1 MERVFA
7 WLMRITLSVAA
18 IAGLLVSFAYF
29 ILSQSL
35 PDYSKT
41 IEFSHVTE
49 KIEIVRDTA
58 NVPHI
63 FGKNDQDTLFA
74 LGYVHAQDRLW
85 QMTMLRRTAQGR
97 LSELFGAE
105 TLTVDMVVRRLG
117 IYSASRASLSALRP
131 DTMAKLEAY
140 AKGVNARLEEIN
152 LGNLGRG
159 APELFLFSNFIAPWS
174 PTDSLA
180 IIKLMGLQLSSHL
193 ESEVLRARVSLI
205 LDDDL
210 LKDLLPDVPG
220 SGVAELNDFASM
232 FPSLLKQ
239 HASVAMPKHS
249 LSPFKSI
256 ALSGASNAWAALPG
270 RSASPGTLLANDP
283 HLGLTAP
290 SIWYLARLELE
301 NGGVIGGTIPGLPVI
316 LVGRSASLGWGLTTA
331 NVDDTDVYI
340 EKLNPANPNE
350 YQSLDGF
357 VPFFKKQSII
367 EIKGQKPVTL
377 DMLWTEN
384 GPVLPASHY
393 NLGAI
398 TPEGHV
404 TSVAWTLLSGQDTS
418 FEAAFDIMVS
428 GSVQA
433 AMTAS
438 QTYIAPGQNLTL
450 ADKYQIAMRTIGA
463 LPKRDPRHQS
473 KGRMPTA
480 GWLAVNRWQGMFD
493 ASVNPVFLNPTGG
506 ILGNTN
512 NKYIDRPFPEH
523 ISYDWGDTQR
533 VQRWTRLM
541 QNREVHTRDSFI
553 EAQLDSVSPTARA
566 LLPLIGAELW
576 FQSEN
581 APANTSLGRRQVAL
595 ELLANWNGEMNEH
608 LPEPLIYAAWV
619 RALQIRLI
627 EDELG
632 PLHEEFTQV
641 EPLFIEK
648 VYRDIVGAG
657 QWCDVVQSTPVE
669 TCAEIA
675 RLALDDALAGLEK
688 TYGSEITALRWGE
701 AHQATHDH
709 PVLGNI
715 PVLKWFVN
723 IRQSTSGGDNTLQR
737 GKTIG
742 TGPNP
747 YLNVNAGAY
756 RGVYDFA
763 DPDSSVYIISTGQ
776 SGHPLSRH
784 YDDLGEL
791 WRRGEYVPMSLD
803 ETLARAGA
811 TGITTLRP
819 PAVRADR

>member
-41 IEFSHVTE
+41 VEFSHITE
-49 KIEIVRDTA
+49 EIEIVRDTA

-117 IYSASRASLSALRP
+117 IYSASRASLSALRS

-239 HASVAMPKHS
+239 HTSVAMPKHS

-316 LVGRSASLGWGLTTA
+316 LVGRSANLGWGLTTA

-608 LPEPLIYAAWV
+608 LPEPLIYAAWI

-632 PLHEEFTQV
+632 PLHEKFSQV

-819 PAVRADR
+819 LAVRADR